1 MEVPILSALYYDK
14 LQYSIIHQQLIVF
27 YDMNKTT
34 KEILAGKQVQNSL
47 FLPGVLQ
54 INMTCYN

>member
-1 MEVPILSALYYDK
+1 MLYYDK

-34 KEILAGKQVQNSL
+34 EEILAGKLVQHLL
-47 FLPGVLQ
+47 FLPGARQV
-54 INMTCYN
+54 NTTYYN